1 MTRNVEMISSAQ
13 LSVKYR
19 QECARVDPRGGDTPS
34 NGLRKE
40 APPEKDAFYRL

>member
-1 MTRNVEMISSAQ
+1 MWNDKECWNDQ

-40 APPEKDAFYRL
+40 APPERDAFYRL